1 MGFFDDFMDF
11 FTADIVPSAVSLGVS
26 TVAPQIVPAAAP
38 FLSTPL
44 GAGITS
50 AAGRLGGEFV
60 GSQLSD
66 QEFNLGN
73 ALTRAGIQG
82 VTTALVTPAGA
93 GSDPNV
99 NVPTLGE
106 EFGFQLD
113 ADTGQVIP
121 TAGASDDF
129 FSTDTFATGINR
141 ATGLFGDTAASA
153 LRKGF
158 VDVPF
163 ANVAGAVAPSFVA
176 PLFESPETQS
186 IPRASDQQF
195 RPAQGTTSAVVL
207 PQTGQVTPPT
217 NVIESTNIVT
227 DTPELPSGVTLGD
240 DGTGLS
246 SFLVRD
252 RVTGEDTRVSGIGN
266 NFAARLSRRA
276 AGGFG

>member
-1 MGFFDDFMDF
+1 MGFWDDFTDYF
-11 FTADIVPSAVSLGVS
+11 YADVVPAAVSLGVS
-26 TVAPQIVPAAAP
+26 AVAPEVVPAAASY
-38 FLSTPL
+38 LSTPL

-50 AAGRLGGEFV
+50 AAGRLGGEYV

-82 VTTALVTPAGA
+82 ATTYLMTPAQNA
-93 GSDPNV
+93 
-99 NVPTLGE
+99 PTLGE
-106 EFGFQLD
+106 EYGFELGSD
-113 ADTGQVIP
+113 GQVIP

-129 FSTDTFATGINR
+129 FSTDTVASGVNKATE
-141 ATGLFGDTAASA
+141 LFGQAAGDY
-153 LRKGF
+153 LREGF
-158 VDVPF
+158 VNVPF
-163 ANVAGAVAPSFVA
+163 GRVAGAVAPSFVA

-195 RPAQGTTSAVVL
+195 RQAQGTTSAVVL

-217 NVIESTNIVT
+217 NVIESTNIVS

-266 NFAARLSRRA
+266 NFAARLSRRT

>member
-1 MGFFDDFMDF
+1 MGFWDDFTDY
-11 FTADIVPSAVSLGVS
+11 FTADVVPAAVSLGVS
-26 TVAPQIVPAAAP
+26 AAAP
-38 FLSTPL
+38 HVVPTSVAPYLSTPL
-44 GAGITS
+44 GAGLTS
-50 AAGRLGGEFV
+50 AAGRLGGEYV

-82 VTTALVTPAGA
+82 ATTYILTPPEGKA
-93 GSDPNV
+93 
-99 NVPTLGE
+99 PTLGKQY
-106 EFGFQLD
+106 GFDLED
-113 ADTGQVIP
+113 GQVIP

-129 FSTDTFATGINR
+129 FSTDTVASGVNKATGM
-141 ATGLFGDTAASA
+141 FGQTAGDY
-153 LRKGF
+153 LREGF
-158 VDVPF
+158 VNVPF
-163 ANVAGAVAPSFVA
+163 ARVAGAVAPSFVA
-176 PLFESPETQS
+176 PMFESPETQS

-195 RPAQGTTSAVVL
+195 SPAQGTTSAVVL

-217 NVIESTNIVT
+217 NVIEATNIVT
-227 DTPELPSGVTLGD
+227 DQPALPSGVTLGD
-240 DGTGLS
+240 EGTGLS